1 MAPAVKKA
9 VRPVPVLYAIH
20 SISNSLNIN
29 LSFTRIIC
37 ILKIRHNNNV
47 TDMIYSKLPPDDSN
61 YKTFKTYISFH
72 NSQTFNRR
80 IICPEINSTQK
91 IEIELLR
98 PRKN

>member
-1 MAPAVKKA
+1 
-9 VRPVPVLYAIH
+9 
-20 SISNSLNIN
+20 
-29 LSFTRIIC
+29 
-37 ILKIRHNNNV
+37 
-47 TDMIYSKLPPDDSN
+47 MIYSKLPPDDSN